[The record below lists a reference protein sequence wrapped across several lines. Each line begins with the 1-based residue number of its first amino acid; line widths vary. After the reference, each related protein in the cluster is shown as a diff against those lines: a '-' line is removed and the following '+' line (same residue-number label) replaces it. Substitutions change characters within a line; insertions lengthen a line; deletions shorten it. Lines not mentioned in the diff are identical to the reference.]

1 VFSSTALAAF
11 ATAVARG
18 ITVSVLAVVGSVLV
32 NPGLFLLA
40 LIVLTAERL
49 RPREVAAGAILA
61 TVFWETVQLIGT

>member
-1 VFSSTALAAF
+1 MFSSTALAAF